1 MAEAA
6 PDARADVSAD
16 LAELLRTSDELL
28 REWEQLGEQVRA
40 QVRREVSTL
49 GQSLADAVDQAT
61 AAAAARSARR
71 AEAACEL
78 AMAGAVGA
86 GLDRLRQGVVQ
97 AEARIAAMAR
107 ARDDGRRRHDRRLV
121 MALVIVV
128 LVQLG
133 STLWL
138 AGRAGDARPEAPAS
152 TVSPGATGA
161 SRSGGPVDAG
171 LDADPDPGADAGA
184 LTDAATAGAGADASR
199 PADVATTPA
208 PAPRPTPV
216 PRRRGRRVDRQ
227 P

>member
-6 PDARADVSAD
+6 PDARAEVSAD

-121 MALVIVV
+121 IVV

-171 LDADPDPGADAGA
+171 LDADADPGADAGA